1 MAAALAKFGAKSG
14 MGKQVLDK
22 VMTQG
27 KAILGSAGAGAGGK
41 VAPDSG
47 GQDSG
52 TVSATVAQ
60 LETRRQSDIDRRQH
74 WFRNFLDFINSPTIV
89 VVLKYV
95 IFVLFV
101 VLAILWVFNKLGNQ
115 NRRHSQQKTQY
126 RAACQYE
133 KGGCSQ
139 SFNFGLFSIPGLP
152 STTSSNSQWTDSLN
166 EMRTYNAN
174 DYTMTAGRKPNP
186 VGRCDNERF
195 IEMAG
200 QKTVSGKDDPRN
212 VCVDARLVPNVEW
225 TIDPAKNNKEWEK
238 LPPALRHLISKFDT
252 IVIPWK
258 IDGNILHPDC
268 GNAHYKADPEKR
280 PVPFMEDNGAT
291 CKFVVPES
299 SSFFERM
306 RHRDGVLDDWSDV
319 RYVDCTDGNCGDVL

>member
-1 MAAALAKFGAKSG
+1 
-14 MGKQVLDK
+14 VLDK

-27 KAILGSAGAGAGGK
+27 KAILGSAGAGEGGK

-95 IFVLFV
+95 IFVVFV
-101 VLAILWVFNKLGNQ
+101 ILAILWVFNKLR
-115 NRRHSQQKTQY
+115 NRKRGAGKGKIGFRS
-126 RAACQYE
+126 ACNYTKNGGLDGWLQHY
-133 KGGCSQ
+133 KSGGCSK
-139 SFNFGLFSIPGLP
+139 SYNGGFFSLPGF
-152 STTSSNSQWTDSLN
+152 SSETLGNSSWTDSLN

-258 IDGNILHPDC
+258 IDGNVLHPDC
-268 GNAHYKADPEKR
+268 DNAHYKADPEKR